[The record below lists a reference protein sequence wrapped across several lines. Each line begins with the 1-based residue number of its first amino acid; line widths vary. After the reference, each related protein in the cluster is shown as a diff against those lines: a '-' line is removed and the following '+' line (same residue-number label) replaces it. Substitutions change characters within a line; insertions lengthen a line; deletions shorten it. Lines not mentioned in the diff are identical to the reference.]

1 MLFPSSRYENLIP
14 STSCCSSLGWEFIS
28 IIYEDSNYGIE
39 GYTHIK
45 KAAKDAGICI
55 GYDKRVRETD
65 SDEEMEEVVDDLMK
79 KENTNGN
86 KGLPNHHV
94 NHVVIL

>member
-1 MLFPSSRYENLIP
+1 ME
-14 STSCCSSLGWEFIS
+14 
-28 IIYEDSNYGIE
+28 
-39 GYTHIK
+39 
-45 KAAKDAGICI
+45 AAKDAGICF
-55 GYDKRVRETD
+55 GYDKRVRETT

>member
-1 MLFPSSRYENLIP
+1 ME
-14 STSCCSSLGWEFIS
+14 
-28 IIYEDSNYGIE
+28 
-39 GYTHIK
+39 
-45 KAAKDAGICI
+45 AAEDAGICF

-94 NHVVIL
+94 NPVIIL